1 MAKNAYVDL
10 TDDSVDLVDY
20 SAPID
25 RNQVPAANRVLPS
38 NINPT
43 PINPR
48 INGYMAN
55 GSANL
60 QPQMNPQY
68 INAPEPVPRY
78 VNQYKAPMKPPFV
91 ALRGPNIP
99 NAQNLPYHQNP
110 PYHANLPKG
119 PNVMIAG
126 QPETV
131 NHGLNTGRLI
141 PQNLIGQGVDALQEH
156 LKKAK
161 AFQQMYQKPGD
172 QKYYPPGQLT
182 AELFIV
188 LFYFIFI
195 FLTVLFYFILILIF
209 SMIFTVLLPGISY
222 DTVHNIIQS
231 I

>member
-25 RNQVPAANRVLPS
+25 RNQVPAANRALPS

-78 VNQYKAPMKPPFV
+78 LNQYKPPMKPPFV

-99 NAQNLPYHQNP
+99 NAQNVPYHQNP

-131 NHGLNTGRLI
+131 NHGLNTGRLV

-182 AELFIV
+182 AK
-188 LFYFIFI
+188 
-195 FLTVLFYFILILIF
+195 
-209 SMIFTVLLPGISY
+209 
-222 DTVHNIIQS
+222 S